1 MISQDR
7 RAPSI
12 QQLGP
17 HLGVE
22 LGFAL
27 ATADEEQDSRTRQE
41 ALEASAELLEALK
54 SWPKGTAERL
64 YLTTLRVAA
73 VGLSH
78 GLSTRVKTLVDI
90 VRTKKKLYDSQLN
103 EFANS
108 PIKGS
113 LLTIGWRVL
122 MMFGCGGFVYMLMR
136 AIFAMPQL
144 QREAHIDLN
153 SGQPQWT
160 SLAFA
165 VSFALVAAFIK
176 AWFSARTVKKLT
188 KEFED
193 DVKAARTDFLEQAR
207 EQYEICAHTCAA
219 AWTAL
224 TTETAPSTK
233 AFERLLSSAMA
244 QCHGDISGLL
254 FDNKEEPEKK
264 PFWKKLAIWNYLRTE
279 PAVNADGPKAAI
291 QS

>member
-1 MISQDR
+1 MTSQEMR
-7 RAPSI
+7 PPSI

-22 LGFAL
+22 LGFAM
-27 ATADEEQDSRTRQE
+27 ATADEEKDSRTRQE

-54 SWPKGTAERL
+54 SWPKGSAERL

-90 VRTKKKLYDSQLN
+90 VRTKKKLYDNQLN
-103 EFANS
+103 EFVNS

-113 LLTIGWRVL
+113 LLTIGYRVL
-122 MMFGCGGFVYMLMR
+122 MMFGCGTFVYMVMR

-144 QREAHIDLN
+144 QKEAHLDAN

-165 VSFALVAAFIK
+165 VSFALAAAFIK
-176 AWFSARTVKKLT
+176 AWVSARTVKKLT

-207 EQYEICAHTCAA
+207 GQYEICAHTCAA

-254 FDNKEEPEKK
+254 FENRDEPDKK
-264 PFWKKLAIWNYLRTE
+264 PFWKKLAVWNYLRKK
-279 PAVNADGPKAAI
+279 PAVAPDAAKATT
-291 QS
+291 